1 MLLADAEVLMRR
13 SGGKTLKNIVQ
24 VVLILGLA
32 ANLRGQATAPPSST
46 SSQDTNTQAPPASST
61 QVSPTVY
68 AVAANEPFQQ
78 EVELSIGPANSAA
91 YASISVPSGKRLVIE
106 YLSLFGDL
114 PAGQKLSVSLATI
127 VSGLR
132 ASYRPQ
138 ILTQDAGDGTLSVS
152 ANQVMRVYG
161 DPGTIVSINATRN
174 SSSGSSPLTVSVS
187 GYYIN
192 LP

>member
-1 MLLADAEVLMRR
+1 MRP

-32 ANLRGQATAPPSST
+32 ANMRGQTTAPSSST
-46 SSQDTNTQAPPASST
+46 SSQDTNAPGSPVSGTQALP
-61 QVSPTVY
+61 VVY
-68 AVAANEPFQQ
+68 AVAATEPFQQ
-78 EVELSIGPANSAA
+78 EVDLSIGPANSAA
-91 YASISVPSGKRLVIE
+91 YASIPVPSGKRLVIE
-106 YLSLFGDL
+106 YLSLFGNL
-114 PAGQKLSVSLATI
+114 PAGQKLSVSLATV

-138 ILTQDAGDGTLSVS
+138 INTQDAGDGTVSVS

-161 DPGTIVSINATRN
+161 DPGTIVSVSVTRN
-174 SSSGSSPLTVSVS
+174 SPSGSSPLTVSVS
-187 GYYIN
+187 GYYMS